1 MPDKS
6 GPCPGPEITS
16 DIVDAASWQSFPAS
30 DAPGWAIGQS
40 YDDLETEAW
49 PSDQQRPREA
59 SATPD
64 GDPKTDQEQR

>member
-1 MPDKS
+1 MPDNAA
-6 GPCPGPEITS
+6 PRPGPEITS

-30 DAPGWAIGQS
+30 DPPAWAVGQS

-49 PSDQQRPREA
+49 PSDRPPREA

-64 GDPKTDQEQR
+64 GDPETAQEQR